1 MALADASGL
10 ARPARW
16 PRADRTW
23 SRVPHPAAW
32 ALVLGVA
39 ALVLAPLASLV
50 HIALQGDA
58 EYWAHLAQYVIPAAT
73 RDTALLLAG
82 VAALT
87 AIVGVG
93 TAWTVTFFS
102 FPGRALLTWLLPLP
116 LAIPTYIGAYV
127 YADLLD
133 ALGPLQSTMRAVLPW
148 LSSAQSRLPE
158 IRSLPGAVFVFGVVL
173 YPYVDLS
180 ARAMFQTQPAVFA
193 EAARTLGATRWW
205 VASRITFPLARPALA
220 VGLALAL
227 LETLN
232 DIGASEYLGVRT
244 LTLSIFTT
252 WLNGGSL
259 PGAAQIALLMLS
271 VVVALIALERYGRRR
286 QQVLAAAQDATAAE
300 RIKLSGVRRWIAAA
314 ACWLPVLLG
323 FLVPLAFL
331 IRETVVRGLLFGFD
345 PALVKHAGHSMMLA
359 GAATVLTLALGCG
372 AVLAA
377 RAARSRSL
385 QAVIGVAGLGY
396 AVPGTVL
403 ALGLLAP
410 LVATDAMLNWLG
422 LNLAGVRLGLVLT
435 GSGAAVVIAYAIR
448 FLAIPTGFTQA
459 GLARVPSEFDDVARL
474 LGAKPRRVVRMIDL
488 PLVRPALASA
498 ALLVFVDCLKELPAT
513 LLLRP
518 MNVETL
524 STYTYQFATR
534 GSFEEGALA
543 ALLIVAVGILPVV
556 YVVRYAERSPGP
568 ARVAPIM
575 G

>member
-1 MALADASGL
+1 M
-10 ARPARW
+10 RPARW
-16 PRADRTW
+16 PRADTTW
-23 SRVPHPAAW
+23 SRVPHPVAW
-32 ALVLGVA
+32 ALVLAVA
-39 ALVLAPLASLV
+39 ALVLAPLVSLV
-50 HIALQGDA
+50 HIAFQGDA
-58 EYWAHLAQYVIPAAT
+58 EYWSHLAQYVIPAAT

-82 VAALT
+82 VAGVT
-87 AIVGVG
+87 TIVGLG

-102 FPGRALLTWLLPLP
+102 FPGRTLLTWLLPLP

-133 ALGPLQSTMRAVLPW
+133 ALGPLQAALRAVSPW
-148 LSSAQSRLPE
+148 ALSAQHRLPE
-158 IRSLPGAVFVFGVVL
+158 IRSLPGAVFVFGFVL
-173 YPYVDLS
+173 YPYVYLS

-193 EAARTLGATRWW
+193 EAARTLGATPWW

-286 QQVLAAAQDATAAE
+286 EQVLAAVQDAAAAD
-300 RIKLSGVRRWIAAA
+300 RIRLSGARRWIAAG
-314 ACWLPVLLG
+314 ACWLPVLFG
-323 FLVPLAFL
+323 FLIPACFL
-331 IRETVVRGLLFGFD
+331 VRETVVRGLLVGFD
-345 PALVKHAGHSMMLA
+345 PALVRHASNSMLLA
-359 GAATVLTLALGCG
+359 AAATVVTLTLG
-372 AVLAA
+372 AGVVLAA
-377 RAARSRSL
+377 RVARSRRL
-385 QAVIGVAGLGY
+385 HTIVGAAGLGY

-410 LVATDAMLNWLG
+410 LVATDAMLNWAS
-422 LNLAGVRLGLVLT
+422 LNLTGARLGLVLT
-435 GSGAAVVIAYAIR
+435 GSGAAVVLAYAIR

-543 ALLIVAVGILPVV
+543 ALLIVAVGILPVI
-556 YVVRYAERSPGP
+556 YVVRYAEGSPSP